1 MDLER
6 TLIGVVNVVFNGA
19 AFGMLLFVMSVGLSV
34 TMGIMRFVNLAHGSF
49 AMLGGYVTASLML
62 SAGWPF
68 LATLPIAFL
77 LAAVAGLV
85 VDRLLY
91 WRMFHATELE
101 QFLLTLGL
109 VFVSI
114 ALATYLWGPQ
124 QQPISLPEYFVGQIT
139 IGPLSFNSYRLFIIG
154 FGLAITLAIVFVIDM
169 TRFGSMLRASVDNR
183 RMALGCGINVPL
195 IFSITF
201 AFGCGLAGLGGAL
214 SINLVGLDPNF
225 PMKYLIYFLIVVSFG
240 GAGSISGSLIAS
252 LILGISDVAGKYYV
266 PSLGAFIIYA
276 VIVGLLLW
284 RPHGLF
290 SRA

>member
-19 AFGMLLFVMSVGLSV
+19 ALGMLLFVMSVGLAV

-68 LATLPIAFL
+68 LATLPGLFS
-77 LAAVAGLV
+77 AAVAGLV

-169 TRFGSMLRASVDNR
+169 TRFGYMLRASVDNR

-252 LILGISDVAGKYYV
+252 PALGIQRRRGNIMCLA
-266 PSLGAFIIYA
+266 
-276 VIVGLLLW
+276 W
-284 RPHGLF
+284 RLHHLRGDRRASSMAARLF